1 MFAIIETGGKQY
13 RVEPGE
19 VLRIEKLGAEEG
31 EMFFE
36 RVHLAT
42 QNGSVLVGRPLVEG
56 VRVRATVLVPEGK
69 EKKILVFHKKRRKRF
84 RKTRGHRQRYSEV
97 RIEEILMPKES

>member
-1 MFAIIETGGKQY
+1 MFAIVETGGKQY

-19 VLRIEKLGAEEG
+19 VLRVEKLGAEG
-31 EMFFE
+31 EVLFD
-36 RVHLAT
+36 RVYLAA
-42 QNGSVLVGRPLVEG
+42 QNGSVLVGQPLVEG
-56 VRVRATVLVPEGK
+56 ARVRATVLVSEGK

-97 RIEEILMPKES
+97 RIEEIIIPEKS